1 MYRIDVLFCKFV
13 LDGVDFSR
21 FFFLSAGN
29 WLKYSGYAVKSNHS
43 QSIDYF
49 SELFIFWGVWGR
61 GVLLK
66 IHVRK
71 SLEIIIKYKLEMK
84 ISVEA

>member
-29 WLKYSGYAVKSNHS
+29 WLKYSGYAVKP
-43 QSIDYF
+43 QSFTINR
-49 SELFIFWGVWGR
+49 LFF
-61 GVLLK
+61 
-66 IHVRK
+66 
-71 SLEIIIKYKLEMK
+71 
-84 ISVEA
+84 